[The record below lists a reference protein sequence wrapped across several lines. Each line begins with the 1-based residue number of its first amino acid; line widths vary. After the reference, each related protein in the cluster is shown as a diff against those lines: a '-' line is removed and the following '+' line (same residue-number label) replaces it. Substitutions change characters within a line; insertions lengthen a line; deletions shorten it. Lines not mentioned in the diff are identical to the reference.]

1 MHIHT
6 YTLRSIKKA
15 FPESQTKK
23 YREAKNPTSFDTHP
37 IIQLISVYTTCIRD
51 FRRLC
56 WPLRRRVVQRIARA
70 HACTRIKG
78 VCINK
83 QAGEPSSRDLWREIS
98 FFFFFYFLFI
108 SLLDRRKR
116 VSRSRAMLWRGR
128 NLACD
133 SRVCVLLSF
142 LLSQR
147 KLCNSENFRIED
159 FDWLLSQNNRFEKN
173 VCMYICMKPNFV
185 PSITLERMD
194 IMSWT
199 VACIL
204 GMS

>member
-108 SLLDRRKR
+108 SLLDRREKESR
-116 VSRSRAMLWRGR
+116 EVVRCSEEEEILRATLECASFFLFCFLRESFVIVKIFVSKILIGFWARITGLKKMY
-128 NLACD
+128 
-133 SRVCVLLSF
+133 VCIYVWNQILSPA
-142 LLSQR
+142 
-147 KLCNSENFRIED
+147 
-159 FDWLLSQNNRFEKN
+159 WLLNGW
-173 VCMYICMKPNFV
+173 I
-185 PSITLERMD
+185 
-194 IMSWT
+194 
-199 VACIL
+199 
-204 GMS
+204 